1 MKSLYTTLL
10 LIFYGTAAMAN
21 DMKIYIDNKEYEILL
36 DDNKTASDIFENI
49 SDTITLDKYAEHEY
63 TTRLDFEP
71 YEDSEQTPNLIA
83 GHIYY
88 WAPGNA
94 FVINYAD
101 TNIAPY
107 ISVHI
112 GEFVDKS
119 VCDVLQNGNQNITI
133 NIIKGDKDE

>member
-1 MKSLYTTLL
+1 MKLL
-10 LIFYGTAAMAN
+10 AIIILSIFMGVNAMAGEIKLNLN
-21 DMKIYIDNKEYEILL
+21 DKEYIVSV
-36 DDNKTASDIFENI
+36 DDNKTANDIFENI
-49 SDTITLDKYAEHEY
+49 SDTISLEKYAGHEY

-94 FVINYAD
+94 FVINYTD
-101 TNIAPY
+101 YNIAPY
-107 ISVHI
+107 VSVHV

-119 VCDVLQNGNQNITI
+119 ICDVLKNAGDNIE
-133 NIIKGDKDE
+133 IKITKGETNE

>member
-1 MKSLYTTLL
+1 MKMVFVAILMSLY
-10 LIFYGTAAMAN
+10 GMVAMAS
-21 DMKIYIDNKEYEILL
+21 DVKIYIDNKEYEVLL
-36 DDNKTASDIFENI
+36 DDNKTANDIFENI
-49 SDTITLDKYAEHEY
+49 SDTISLEKYAGHEY

-71 YEDSEQTPNLIA
+71 YEESEQTPNLIA

-119 VCDVLQNGNQNITI
+119 VCDVLRAGNQNITI
-133 NIIKGDKDE
+133 NITRGETDE

>member
-1 MKSLYTTLL
+1 
-10 LIFYGTAAMAN
+10 MAGEIKLNLN
-21 DMKIYIDNKEYEILL
+21 DKEYVVSV

-49 SDTITLDKYAEHEY
+49 SDTISLEKYAGHEY

-71 YEDSEQTPNLIA
+71 YEHNEQTPNLIA

-94 FVINYAD
+94 FVINYTD

-119 VCDVLQNGNQNITI
+119 VCDVLRAGNQNITI
-133 NIIKGDKDE
+133 NITKGETDE

>member
-1 MKSLYTTLL
+1 MKKLFVAILMSLY
-10 LIFYGTAAMAN
+10 GMVAMAS
-21 DMKIYIDNKEYEILL
+21 DVKIYIDNKEYEVLL

-49 SDTITLDKYAEHEY
+49 SDTISLEKYAEHEY
-63 TTRLDFEP
+63 TVRLDFEP
-71 YEDSEQTPNLIA
+71 YEESEQTPNLIA

-107 ISVHI
+107 ISVHV

-119 VCDVLQNGNQNITI
+119 VCDVLQNSEKEITI
-133 NIIKGDKDE
+133 NIKQGEKHE

>member
-1 MKSLYTTLL
+1 MKMVFVAILMSLY
-10 LIFYGTAAMAN
+10 GMVAMAS
-21 DMKIYIDNKEYEILL
+21 DVKIYIDNKEYEVLL

-49 SDTITLDKYAEHEY
+49 SDTISLKKYAEHEY
-63 TTRLDFEP
+63 TVRLDFEP
-71 YEDSEQTPNLIA
+71 YEESEQTPNLIA

-107 ISVHI
+107 ISVHV

-119 VCDVLQNGNQNITI
+119 VCDVLQNSEKEITI
-133 NIIKGDKDE
+133 NIKQGEKHE

>member
-1 MKSLYTTLL
+1 MKIIYTALL
-10 LIFYGTAAMAN
+10 VIFCGTFAMAN

-88 WAPGNA
+88 WTPGNA
-94 FVINYAD
+94 FVINYTDA
-101 TNIAPY
+101 NIAPY
-107 ISVHI
+107 VSVHI

-119 VCDVLQNGNQNITI
+119 ICDVLQDMGDKIEIKIT
-133 NIIKGDKDE
+133 KGDTNE